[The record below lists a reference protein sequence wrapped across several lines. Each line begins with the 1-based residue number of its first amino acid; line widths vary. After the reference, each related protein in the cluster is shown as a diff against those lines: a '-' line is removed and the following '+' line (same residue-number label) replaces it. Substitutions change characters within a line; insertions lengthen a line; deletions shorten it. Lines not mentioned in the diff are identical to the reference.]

1 MLSQSRQNLNQ
12 WVATSLVGLLCVVAL
27 GGLQIPQLNHLK
39 NRLKT
44 PLPKALRQEVEL
56 ENLRLNLLQKTAG
69 FGYDNLFADW
79 TFLNFIQYFGDDKA
93 RDMTGYSLSPKYF
106 DIIVERDPRFLGTYI
121 GLSTSISMYAG
132 MPEKSVALMEQGLK
146 FMSPKNPPNSYYVW
160 RYKAIDELLFLG
172 NSQAA
177 RQSFE
182 KAAEWASTYSDEESK
197 NIAAFS
203 RKTAEFLSRNPNSKF
218 AQVAAW
224 TMVLSNTRDKR
235 VEKIAIS
242 RIEAIGGK
250 VVITPEGKVKIQPP
264 PRD

>member
-1 MLSQSRQNLNQ
+1 
-12 WVATSLVGLLCVVAL
+12 
-27 GGLQIPQLNHLK
+27 
-39 NRLKT
+39 
-44 PLPKALRQEVEL
+44 
-56 ENLRLNLLQKTAG
+56 
-69 FGYDNLFADW
+69 
-79 TFLNFIQYFGDDKA
+79 
-93 RDMTGYSLSPKYF
+93 
-106 DIIVERDPRFLGTYI
+106 
-121 GLSTSISMYAG
+121 MYAG

-146 FMSPKNPPNSYYVW
+146 SMSPKTPPNSYYVW

>member
-1 MLSQSRQNLNQ
+1 
-12 WVATSLVGLLCVVAL
+12 
-27 GGLQIPQLNHLK
+27 
-39 NRLKT
+39 
-44 PLPKALRQEVEL
+44 
-56 ENLRLNLLQKTAG
+56 
-69 FGYDNLFADW
+69 
-79 TFLNFIQYFGDDKA
+79 
-93 RDMTGYSLSPKYF
+93 
-106 DIIVERDPRFLGTYI
+106 
-121 GLSTSISMYAG
+121 
-132 MPEKSVALMEQGLK
+132 
-146 FMSPKNPPNSYYVW
+146 
-160 RYKAIDELLFLG
+160 LFLG